1 MGNIKLGVHED
12 STNRPKLAKL
22 LRYHSTK
29 SGDDMTSLEDY
40 VGRMDEKQEGIYY
53 VSGEKKKFEEAKA
66 ANEGLCKLVK
76 EVLEDKVEKVI
87 VSNRI
92 EESPCCLVTGEYG
105 YSANMERIMKA
116 QALRDASSSMMMTSK
131 KTMEI
136 NPFHAIIKKL
146 REQSEADKSDKTVK
160 DLIWMLYDTSLL
172 TSGFSLDEPTVF
184 AKRIHRLIELGL
196 GIDGG
201 ADEEDDDDDAIPDL
215 EEDDDGEE
223 ESTMEEVD

>member
-1 MGNIKLGVHED
+1 MG
-12 STNRPKLAKL
+12 
-22 LRYHSTK
+22 
-29 SGDDMTSLEDY
+29 
-40 VGRMDEKQEGIYY
+40 GIYY
-53 VSGEKKKFEEAKA
+53 VSGESKKSVEKSPFIEKLKKKGIEVLYMVDPIDEYAVQQLKEFDGKKLICAAK
-66 ANEGLCKLVK
+66 EGLCKLVK

-201 ADEEDDDDDAIPDL
+201 ADEEDDDDAIPDL

>member
-1 MGNIKLGVHED
+1 MG
-12 STNRPKLAKL
+12 
-22 LRYHSTK
+22 
-29 SGDDMTSLEDY
+29 
-40 VGRMDEKQEGIYY
+40 
-53 VSGEKKKFEEAKA
+53 KFEEAKA

-92 EESPCCLVTGEYG
+92 EESPCVLVTGEYG

-146 REQSEADKSDKTVK
+146 REQSEADKSQ
-160 DLIWMLYDTSLL
+160 
-172 TSGFSLDEPTVF
+172 
-184 AKRIHRLIELGL
+184 
-196 GIDGG
+196 DGKG
-201 ADEEDDDDDAIPDL
+201 PDL
-215 EEDDDGEE
+215 DALRHVPPDFGLLARRAHRVRQAHPP
-223 ESTMEEVD
+223 SH